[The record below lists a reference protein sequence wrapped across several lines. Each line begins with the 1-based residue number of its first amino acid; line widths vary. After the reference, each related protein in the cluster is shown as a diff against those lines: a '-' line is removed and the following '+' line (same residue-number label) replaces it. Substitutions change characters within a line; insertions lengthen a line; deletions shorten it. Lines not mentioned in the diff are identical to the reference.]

1 MPLKRTR
8 VRSPFPETPRVRDS
22 AAAAHGNSLS
32 QAGGSLSP
40 TFRPHSCCSLSTVTM
55 PLGQMNELPKLGEDH
70 QDPREKHSLLES
82 QLFGDEVTEGAVAS
96 PASSPVSST
105 PSVLFPD
112 VLEEVG
118 GAATQSP
125 PQSPEGTCPSPPATA
140 LKMPSPR
147 SKAP

>member
-22 AAAAHGNSLS
+22 AAAAHGNCLS

-105 PSVLFPD
+105 PSSCSPMSWRRWVVLRHRALPRALRVP
-112 VLEEVG
+112 VLL
-118 GAATQSP
+118 P
-125 PQSPEGTCPSPPATA
+125 
-140 LKMPSPR
+140 LLR
-147 SKAP
+147 L